1 MKRPLS
7 GKRYFE
13 ALGRRASSQGLP
25 LNSGRIERRV
35 WPFWAQCAWARGW
48 IMQPSPKERTKIIAE
63 GFVAQAKRENKT
75 LRETV
80 SQFLEEKEA

>member
-1 MKRPLS
+1 
-7 GKRYFE
+7 
-13 ALGRRASSQGLP
+13 
-25 LNSGRIERRV
+25 
-35 WPFWAQCAWARGW
+35 
-48 IMQPSPKERTKIIAE
+48 MQPSPKERTKIIAE